1 MRISWGYKL
10 FIAYSLFA
18 AGILFLAYKASK
30 QSYDLVAD
38 NYYEQELKY
47 QDVIDQKGRTSQ
59 LSAPPKISH
68 TINSVLVQLPGEFA
82 SKDVQGEIYL
92 YCPSDASKDI
102 RKSFTSGEGFYQLNL
117 DKELSGSYE
126 LKLSWEAGGQHYFE
140 EKRIFF

>member
-30 QSYDLVAD
+30 QRYDLVAD

-47 QDVIDQKGRTSQ
+47 QDVIDQKNRAAR

-68 TINSVLVQLPGEFA
+68 TINSVSIQLPGEFTG
-82 SKDVQGEIYL
+82 KEVNGDIYL
-92 YCPSDASKDI
+92 YRPSDASKDI
-102 RKSFTSGEGFYQLNL
+102 RKTFTTAVGFYQLNF
-117 DKELSGSYE
+117 DKDISGSYE
-126 LKLSWEAGGQHYFE
+126 LKLSWEAGGQQYFE